1 MDLTIF
7 ANRVK
12 SIKTASGRMFWR
24 AASLEDCFPQTDVV
38 YFSSQFM
45 PTLIEEK
52 TQELCRA
59 IIAQP
64 EMIAIRKR
72 IDTFLADD
80 NARGQYEMLMT
91 KGQALQEKQQ
101 HGQALEPA
109 EISEF
114 ETKRETLL
122 KNPVAT
128 GFLDAQEELHKMQS
142 SIQKQIAKTIE
153 LGRLPVAADL
163 EEGSCG
169 HGCGCHH

>member
-1 MDLTIF
+1 
-7 ANRVK
+7 
-12 SIKTASGRMFWR
+12 
-24 AASLEDCFPQTDVV
+24 
-38 YFSSQFM
+38 M
-45 PTLIEEK
+45 PTIIEEK

-72 IDTFLADD
+72 IDTFMADD
-80 NARGQYEMLMT
+80 TARGQYETLMT

-101 HGQALEPA
+101 HGQPLEPA
-109 EISEF
+109 EISDF

-153 LGRLPVAADL
+153 LGRLPAAADL

>member
-1 MDLTIF
+1 
-7 ANRVK
+7 
-12 SIKTASGRMFWR
+12 
-24 AASLEDCFPQTDVV
+24 
-38 YFSSQFM
+38 M
-45 PTLIEEK
+45 PTTIEEK
-52 TQELCRA
+52 TQELCQA
-59 IIAQP
+59 IVAQP

-80 NARGQYEMLMT
+80 STRGQYEALMN

-101 HGQALEPA
+101 QGQALEPA
-109 EISEF
+109 EISDF
-114 ETKRETLL
+114 ETKREALL

-128 GFLDAQEELHKMQS
+128 SFLDAQEELHKVQS
-142 SIQKQIAKTIE
+142 SIQKHIAKTIE

>member
-1 MDLTIF
+1 MTTKI
-7 ANRVK
+7 
-12 SIKTASGRMFWR
+12 
-24 AASLEDCFPQTDVV
+24 Q
-38 YFSSQFM
+38 
-45 PTLIEEK
+45 EK
-52 TQELCRA
+52 TQELCAA

-80 NARGQYEMLMT
+80 STRGQYDALMS
-91 KGQALQEKQQ
+91 KGQVLQEKQH
-101 HGQALEPA
+101 HGQPLEPA

-114 ETKRETLL
+114 EKNRETLL

-142 SIQKQIAKTIE
+142 SIQKQISKTIE

-169 HGCGCHH
+169 SGCGCHH